1 MYWKQSKLN
10 ENYIFEQEQVVDQG
24 IDPQDVVRL
33 LRGKAGLGS
42 RGDSGIFS
50 IFTDRI
56 PTQNADGSVTYT
68 FPGYEGYTV
77 TIRRNG
83 TVIIAYRGVEIASYD
98 TYDFIEAGYDI
109 SRFIG
114 VIRRHNKARLKLFKK
129 LTAKDIFDIKRDR
142 AIVNNPGVDPY
153 RSVADVM
160 RDRGAGNTP

>member
-1 MYWKQSKLN
+1 MYWKKSNLN
-10 ENYIFEQEQVVDQG
+10 ENYISEQVVDQG
-24 IDPQDVVRL
+24 VDPQDVVRL

-68 FPGYEGYTV
+68 FPGFEGYTI
-77 TIRRNG
+77 TIRPNG

-109 SRFIG
+109 NRFIG
-114 VIRRHNKARLKLFKK
+114 VIRRHNAARVKLFKN
-129 LTAKDIFDIKRDR
+129 LTAQNIFDIKRDR
-142 AIVNNPGVDPY
+142 AIMNNPGVDPY
-153 RSVADVM
+153 RSVSDIM
-160 RDRGAGNTP
+160 RDRAAGNTP